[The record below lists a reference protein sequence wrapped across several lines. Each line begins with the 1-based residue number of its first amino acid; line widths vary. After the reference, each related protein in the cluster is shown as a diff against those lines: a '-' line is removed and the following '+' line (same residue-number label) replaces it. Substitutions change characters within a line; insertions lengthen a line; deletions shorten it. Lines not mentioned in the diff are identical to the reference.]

1 MIISCETDQKRCI
14 PLHVVNQNHGCMESC
29 LLVSFYSVSTYYT
42 VYEACDS
49 RVFTFLVSAFCIPQ
63 YRAGTVLYFK
73 SARVRRVYS
82 IHVLWQGDIE
92 HERHIGTYGF
102 TFTSTTLESRAHRA
116 RHPCPHR
123 ARLRRPSLRHP
134 SPPASQQDHRL
145 SGRMHRSCPSCPSSD
160 S

>member
-1 MIISCETDQKRCI
+1 
-14 PLHVVNQNHGCMESC
+14 MESC

-102 TFTSTTLESRAHRA
+102 TFTSRTLELIAPVILVLIERGLDAV
-116 RHPCPHR
+116 
-123 ARLRRPSLRHP
+123 LQDQQQGTN
-134 SPPASQQDHRL
+134 AS
-145 SGRMHRSCPSCPSSD
+145 
-160 S
+160 